1 MNRIPKIG
9 VLTLLVY
16 FAFTISVHAQTVCPQ
31 GSVCYTPAQNADI
44 LQKLNELIAA
54 RDVIAKFTAER
65 AASSATIDAANKVI
79 DAYKQMDVV
88 NGQIIAKQKDVMVL
102 YETTM
107 KLYAEL
113 VEKMQMQLNKP
124 KSGWERFITTLKEIA
139 ILAAGITL
147 GRGQIGRAHV

>member
-1 MNRIPKIG
+1 MKIFLI
-9 VLTLLVY
+9 LTIL
-16 FAFTISVHAQTVCPQ
+16 FIGTFTVNAQTVCPQ
-31 GSVCYTPAQNADI
+31 GEVCYTPAQNADI

-79 DAYKQMDVV
+79 DAYKQMDVI

-113 VEKMQMQLNKP
+113 VEKMQIQLNKP
-124 KSGWERFITTLKEIA
+124 KSGFDKFMAALKEIA
-139 ILAAGITL
+139 LIAAGVVI
-147 GRGQIGRAHV
+147 GRGL